1 MENLWQDI
9 LDKIE
14 PEIFRPVFLTFLKPS
29 ILMAHDNSIAI
40 IGAPTDIGA
49 EYLEKRFY
57 SLIKKAFDSN
67 TGENTRLVFKRLE
80 EQVGINN

>member
-1 MENLWQDI
+1 MENLWEDI

-14 PEIFRPVFLTFLKPS
+14 PEVSKPVFLTFFKPS
-29 ILMAHDNSIAI
+29 TLMFYDRSTAI

-57 SLIKKAFDSN
+57 SLIKRSFDNN
-67 TGENTRLVFKRLE
+67 TGENTQLVFKKLE
-80 EQVGINN
+80 DHTK